1 MVRRGSHCRFD
12 DRRGA
17 DPGGRS
23 ISFGYKIDRTCCLI
37 DVPYVP
43 AQDEAVYPVPH
54 LSRKVKEGRRRKIV
68 LGATRVENMT
78 IALRT
83 RDLHLLEFRHL

>member
-1 MVRRGSHCRFD
+1 MVV
-12 DRRGA
+12 
-17 DPGGRS
+17 P
-23 ISFGYKIDRTCCLI
+23 ISFGYKVDRTCCLL

-54 LSRKVKEGRRRKIV
+54 LARKVKEGRGSEIV

-83 RDLHLLEFRHL
+83 RDLHLLQFRHH

>member
-1 MVRRGSHCRFD
+1 MVV
-12 DRRGA
+12 
-17 DPGGRS
+17 P
-23 ISFGYKIDRTCCLI
+23 ISFGCKVGRTCFRI
-37 DVPYVP
+37 DVPYVA
-43 AQDEAVYPVPH
+43 AQGELVYSVPH
-54 LSRKVKEGRRRKIV
+54 LTRKVEEGRGSKIV

>member
-1 MVRRGSHCRFD
+1 MTTDEEQIPVVV
-12 DRRGA
+12 
-17 DPGGRS
+17 P
-23 ISFGYKIDRTCCLI
+23 ISFGCKIDRTSFRI
-37 DVPYVP
+37 NVPYVA
-43 AQDEAVYPVPH
+43 AQSGLVDPVSH
-54 LSRKVKEGRRRKIV
+54 FTRKVEEGRRRKIV